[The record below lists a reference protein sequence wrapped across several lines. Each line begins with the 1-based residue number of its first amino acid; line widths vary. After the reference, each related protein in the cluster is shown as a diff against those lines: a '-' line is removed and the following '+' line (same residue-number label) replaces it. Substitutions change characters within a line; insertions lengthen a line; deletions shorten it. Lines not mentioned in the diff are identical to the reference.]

1 MASINSKIESCYL
14 HKIYEPNRFKKTV
27 DDTIKTVIAL
37 NKEKKINAIAF
48 TGTSGAALAYPVS
61 YATGIPLLCVR
72 KSTKDNHYREKLEGY
87 TRPKNYIIIDDCV
100 CTGTTIKK
108 MVKAISSYSP
118 NSKLSALVLYADR
131 YDDIERLEKVV
142 KTKVKVVG
150 SR

>member
-14 HKIYEPNRFKKTV
+14 HKIYEPNQFKKTV
-27 DDTIKTVIAL
+27 DETIKTVVAL

-72 KSTKDNHYREKLEGY
+72 KSIKDNHYREKLEGY

-100 CTGTTIKK
+100 CTGATVKK
-108 MVKAISSYSP
+108 MVKAISTYSP
-118 NSKLSALVLYADR
+118 KSKFSALVLYADR
-131 YDDIERLEKVV
+131 YDDIERLEKAV
-142 KTKVKVVG
+142 KTKVKIVG
-150 SR
+150 RR